1 MASILLFVCEQS
13 ALWIEKKQHDE
24 QNVIFSNPDISI
36 TLLLTELDYLWEMI
50 ISSVPIKGN
59 SGQIFRL
66 ISTEIALDILR
77 DNWFYAGNHFGQS
90 LTPFYLSKYD

>member
-13 ALWIEKKQHDE
+13 ALWIGKKQHDE

-59 SGQIFRL
+59 SGQYLGWYPQKLPLIF
-66 ISTEIALDILR
+66 
-77 DNWFYAGNHFGQS
+77 
-90 LTPFYLSKYD
+90 